1 MARAAIQTTLELR
14 KTNGTSS
21 VPTMSPSIDYDQG
34 IIKELIAKMIC
45 VHEYSFRMVEHEW
58 FNILMKCMNPN
69 YKSIGRK
76 AIRAE
81 CLRVYKKE
89 KEVLK
94 SVLRG
99 VSSISLTTDL
109 WTSNQTLSYMCVVAH
124 YIDDNWKIQTR
135 VLGFLELDPPH
146 TGIVIADALYAC
158 VTDWNI
164 ETKVMSI
171 TLDNASNNDGAIE
184 ALKAKLF
191 YRRGMLVM
199 TLKTNIF
206 IAIKHAIDSD
216 SEHYKQMGED
226 MLDKFDKYWEERTDY
241 MVIAT
246 IFDPRYKMNYIEWA
260 FGELYGKETARLRN
274 EMSDVKKQLEALYDK
289 CVAQDKRVGNGAS
302 SSSTT
307 TSIHSIPVQAGYQS
321 FLSARLTRVSKSELR
336 NYLEDEVAAAD
347 TCLDILDWW
356 KINALRYPIMAK
368 IAKRF
373 LAMPA
378 TSVSS
383 ESTFSTTGRILDA
396 YQSSLKPVMVEAL
409 VCAASYI
416 KGAHVDLNMVP
427 RDENEEDD
435 VETIKLPVV
444 EEIND

>member
-1 MARAAIQTTLELR
+1 MLHDEEKEEDAEDEDKEYDEQNLFVVPPLQGGGDMSDDDTSDGYKESADELEGGDTMSEESLVHVVSSEDSEEEARERKKKKNKRPRANAPVRTTSDVWAHFHKVKEPSLKNPGQIVLKACCNYCPNKYAYEKGGSTSTIGRHHLKCLNYKAKMARAAIQTTLELR

-21 VPTMSPSIDYDQG
+21 VPMMSPSIDYDQG

-164 ETKVMSI
+164 ETKIMSI

-191 YRRGMLVM
+191 YRRGMLADFVPM
-199 TLKTNIF
+199 LVVCGPIPMLATCAHTL
-206 IAIKHAIDSD
+206 
-216 SEHYKQMGED
+216 
-226 MLDKFDKYWEERTDY
+226 
-241 MVIAT
+241 V
-246 IFDPRYKMNYIEWA
+246 
-260 FGELYGKETARLRN
+260 
-274 EMSDVKKQLEALYDK
+274 
-289 CVAQDKRVGNGAS
+289 
-302 SSSTT
+302 
-307 TSIHSIPVQAGYQS
+307 TSC
-321 FLSARLTRVSKSELR
+321 R
-336 NYLEDEVAAAD
+336 
-347 TCLDILDWW
+347 
-356 KINALRYPIMAK
+356 
-368 IAKRF
+368 
-373 LAMPA
+373 
-378 TSVSS
+378 
-383 ESTFSTTGRILDA
+383 
-396 YQSSLKPVMVEAL
+396 
-409 VCAASYI
+409 
-416 KGAHVDLNMVP
+416 
-427 RDENEEDD
+427 
-435 VETIKLPVV
+435 
-444 EEIND
+444 